1 MKSVAFLF
9 VLVKALSQYLQPVG
23 DVWDEETRL
32 RMEARAKRLEWERIR
47 LEQEVEQL
55 SLKQVQVWQPV
66 AVTVLLLLL
75 LVLWFIGWK
84 SSLRREELEEENSGA
99 NGEEVPNADA
109 NEGDDG
115 GNEEA
120 DASRQEDS
128 NVQEAGQG
136 AANEGGSVPADEG
149 GDAEDEEE
157 AGDAAL
163 NEEDDIVNEVINEI
177 ANEIANNNDEASL
190 VQGEDND
197 FDDHV
202 GRILMERIQ
211 WPVQDLQKGCEWTTE
226 LMDNYIACFAHVLS
240 DSFYPVLPRAI
251 GVGSAFEG
259 WSPREQDVVY
269 RVLIPM
275 TPPRGHSFHLELDSA
290 GQRHVRNFRVRVQLE
305 CTCSREQQAD
315 KMLCFLHHPEEELRS
330 NQDPSLLDTL
340 CTDSYLDVH
349 KTARWLYQVVR
360 AVWPAL
366 PQSHSWHLKLL
377 PSRRSCQIQVTNGT
391 ESFRIEM
398 LLGVQRDDSH
408 IFVSSQPREA
418 YTPSTTWP
426 ETYAVAETEFFKHI
440 ARQAPPDSLHL
451 KCLQFFTRLQL
462 GFGFSTYTT
471 KTIVMHLLNVEP
483 VSSWRRRD
491 LLLRLVDISESLRLC
506 VQAKRLNHFV
516 VGNWRLPEDI
526 TLPRDVQMD
535 KRNNLFHHLAQ
546 QSTAHTQAIGEYQV
560 LRKWFKRV
568 LLGQR

>member
-1 MKSVAFLF
+1 MNSVVFLF
-9 VLVKALSQYLQPVG
+9 VLVKTLSQFLQPVG

-55 SLKQVQVWQPV
+55 SLKQVQVWKPMAV
-66 AVTVLLLLL
+66 AVL
-75 LVLWFIGWK
+75 LVLVLVLWLIGWK
-84 SSLRREELEEENSGA
+84 SSLRREEPEEENSGA
-99 NGEEVPNADA
+99 NEEHVRNGDA

-120 DASRQEDS
+120 DANRQEDN
-128 NVQEAGQG
+128 NVQEAGHV
-136 AANEGGSVPADEG
+136 AAIEGGMVPADEG
-149 GDAEDEEE
+149 SDAGSEEE
-157 AGDAAL
+157 VGDAAL
-163 NEEDDIVNEVINEI
+163 NEEDDIVNEVINDI
-177 ANEIANNNDEASL
+177 ANAANDNDAANG

-211 WPVQDLQKGCEWTTE
+211 WPVQDLQKGCEWTAE
-226 LMDNYIACFAHVLS
+226 LMDNYIAYFWLILS
-240 DSFYPVLPRAI
+240 NSFYPVLPRAI

-290 GQRHVRNFRVRVQLE
+290 GERHVRNFRVRVQLE
-305 CTCSREQQAD
+305 CTCSREQQEEN
-315 KMLCFLHHPEEELRS
+315 MLCFLHHPEEELRS

-349 KTARWLYQVVR
+349 KTARWFYQLVR

-377 PSRRSCQIQVTNGT
+377 PSRRSCQIKVTNGT
-391 ESFRIEM
+391 ESFRIEV
-398 LLGVQRDDSH
+398 LFGVQRDDSH

-426 ETYAVAETEFFKHI
+426 ETYAVAETEFFEHI

-451 KCLQFFTRLQL
+451 KCLQFFARLQL

-506 VQAKRLNHFV
+506 VQAKRLNHFI
-516 VGNWRLPEDI
+516 VGNWRLPGDI
-526 TLPRDVQMD
+526 RLPRDVQMD

-546 QSTAHTQAIGEYQV
+546 QSAAHRQAISEYQV
-560 LRKWFKRV
+560 MRKWFKRI